1 MLDRLEAG
9 GQLGA
14 LFSKR
19 EDEAMRDKLQS
30 LALQCSEQ
38 TDEDLQRQGSEG
50 GDQ

>member
-9 GQLGA
+9 GELGA
-14 LFSKR
+14 LLSRR

-38 TDEDLQRQGSEG
+38 TDGDLLRQGYEG
-50 GDQ
+50 GKP